1 MNLRDSVVSSSFIGG
16 PQRDR
21 TMRMSVSE
29 QAKSARVD
37 LVTPKN
43 RTEVFS
49 TEDNISTEG
58 IGNKARIN
66 ELQKQVSS
74 LKDTV
79 QRLSNELARYQTKYT
94 PTTAKEFL
102 DLKDHDIQPWFYDS
116 EIMNPLLVAYDAH
129 IRELETE
136 NREQL
141 ESTEANL
148 KIIIKE
154 NDDLHQKQKQVAM
167 QKLQQADYGVDDVT
181 THAFPTQEW
190 REAQERLVILAEEN
204 KLLSDEQVLLNKEI
218 DRLREENRQMHENC
232 RHNIT
237 IVDNTTHNDSDNTKK
252 LFETAKKAL
261 EQMTSQ
267 FEVSKK
273 QFEKSNNKNKV
284 LKKDLDEVCAHIEKI
299 NEVNDALVRELN
311 NNKILLEE
319 YKEDRKK
326 MGNLENT
333 ISSKDNQLSG
343 RTICGFVQLNYIE
356 HTMKINQLTSELDAN
371 LKEKQSLY
379 KELSQLEQR
388 LATQQQSE
396 FDAIERAK
404 DLLENLENIRVDRDN
419 IKSLAETRKNEVD
432 RLEEKL
438 QVTSANHVERC
449 KQIAEVS
456 VEKSKDSVR
465 KLEEEL
471 RVLESDNRKLKLDLE
486 KAQREKKD
494 AESRMEKIVRSAET
508 EQSTPSLLNELNKK
522 LSIVSVERDEA
533 ESKYEEERL
542 KLRRHKLQWEQ
553 DREQLN
559 VQLNETAK
567 KIIRLDRESADRREQ
582 HDRISRE
589 LDRAQKQL
597 QQVQSDKEDEVR
609 TQKEK
614 QQEVISFHSKQVEE
628 LKSRLDDSNARLTRS
643 ESKLTSTTQSH
654 DKMKE
659 KWSAEMR
666 ALQENVDKVIY
677 ETKQENDQLQK
688 RNEYLERKKST
699 LEREK
704 DDARRAMDQLTSQLT
719 NLEAS
724 HSNER
729 RRADY
734 LASQI
739 KSLMSQ
745 QGELIK
751 EKKEMSVTVDR
762 INLELKREKRIN
774 QSQIEA
780 VDKLRQTAPAR
791 WTAPERSFEDEI
803 LAQMRL
809 SRSKNNRRSSST

>member
-1 MNLRDSVVSSSFIGG
+1 
-16 PQRDR
+16 
-21 TMRMSVSE
+21 
-29 QAKSARVD
+29 
-37 LVTPKN
+37 
-43 RTEVFS
+43 
-49 TEDNISTEG
+49 
-58 IGNKARIN
+58 
-66 ELQKQVSS
+66 
-74 LKDTV
+74 
-79 QRLSNELARYQTKYT
+79 
-94 PTTAKEFL
+94 
-102 DLKDHDIQPWFYDS
+102 
-116 EIMNPLLVAYDAH
+116 
-129 IRELETE
+129 
-136 NREQL
+136 
-141 ESTEANL
+141 
-148 KIIIKE
+148 
-154 NDDLHQKQKQVAM
+154 
-167 QKLQQADYGVDDVT
+167 
-181 THAFPTQEW
+181 
-190 REAQERLVILAEEN
+190 
-204 KLLSDEQVLLNKEI
+204 
-218 DRLREENRQMHENC
+218 
-232 RHNIT
+232 
-237 IVDNTTHNDSDNTKK
+237 
-252 LFETAKKAL
+252 
-261 EQMTSQ
+261 
-267 FEVSKK
+267 
-273 QFEKSNNKNKV
+273 
-284 LKKDLDEVCAHIEKI
+284 
-299 NEVNDALVRELN
+299 
-311 NNKILLEE
+311 
-319 YKEDRKK
+319 
-326 MGNLENT
+326 
-333 ISSKDNQLSG
+333 
-343 RTICGFVQLNYIE
+343 
-356 HTMKINQLTSELDAN
+356 
-371 LKEKQSLY
+371 
-379 KELSQLEQR
+379 
-388 LATQQQSE
+388 
-396 FDAIERAK
+396 
-404 DLLENLENIRVDRDN
+404 
-419 IKSLAETRKNEVD
+419 
-432 RLEEKL
+432 
-438 QVTSANHVERC
+438 
-449 KQIAEVS
+449 
-456 VEKSKDSVR
+456 
-465 KLEEEL
+465 
-471 RVLESDNRKLKLDLE
+471 
-486 KAQREKKD
+486 
-494 AESRMEKIVRSAET
+494 MEKIVRSAET

-553 DREQLN
+553 DRYAQSC
-559 VQLNETAK
+559 
-567 KIIRLDRESADRREQ
+567 IINL
-582 HDRISRE
+582 H
-589 LDRAQKQL
+589 LKRAVERSIKRDSEKDHKARQRL

-688 RNEYLERKKST
+688 RNEYLERK
-699 LEREK
+699 K

-809 SRSKNNRRSSST
+809 SRSKNNRRSSSTGRRNSSTTKDVV